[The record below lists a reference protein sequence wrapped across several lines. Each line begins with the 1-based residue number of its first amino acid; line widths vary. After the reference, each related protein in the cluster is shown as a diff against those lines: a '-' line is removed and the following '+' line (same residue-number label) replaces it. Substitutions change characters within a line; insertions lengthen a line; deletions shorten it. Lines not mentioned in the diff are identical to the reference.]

1 MSMAEKSD
9 DNLLSASSLSLQ
21 AVQGS
26 EDPIALLVQM
36 AERGEIDPWDVD
48 IIFIIDRFFTEAEN
62 QRSFDLR
69 VSGRMLFYAATLLR
83 IKAEYFDDESIADE
97 ADDGSDTGE
106 EFFDDGSLVIT
117 RRERGSGDP
126 IPFLE
131 QEISRRLQRKSFR
144 KQPVSVYMLINLLRD
159 AEKEERRRQRES
171 FSSFDFF
178 SIAEDVL
185 DIAHEETYQ
194 DTAAHV
200 LSCCHKL
207 LLFKQAESVTLSM
220 LANELDVSRH
230 QVFIS
235 LLFLAY
241 DGFLS
246 LHQPEFLGEIYVML
260 FFSDSTIQDSFFH
273 E

>member
-1 MSMAEKSD
+1 MNMTEKSD
-9 DNLLSASSLSLQ
+9 DNFFSTSSFSLQ
-21 AVQGS
+21 TVQTG

-48 IIFIIDRFFTEAEN
+48 IIPIIDRFFTEAEN

-83 IKAEYFDDESIADE
+83 IKAEYFDDKSIDDE
-97 ADDGSDTGE
+97 NDGESDTWE
-106 EFFDDGSLVIT
+106 DFFEDDGSLGII

-171 FSSFDFF
+171 YSSLDFSSF
-178 SIAEDVL
+178 AEDVL
-185 DIAHEETYQ
+185 DIAHEEAYQ
-194 DTAAHV
+194 DAVAQV
-200 LSCCHKL
+200 FSCCHKL
-207 LLFKQAESVTLSM
+207 SEQDENVTLSR
-220 LANELDVSRH
+220 LADEFDASRH

-246 LHQPEFLGEIYVML
+246 LYQTEFFGEVYVTL
-260 FFSDSTIQDSFFH
+260 SDVIDQSSFLH

>member
-1 MSMAEKSD
+1 MSMTSD
-9 DNLLSASSLSLQ
+9 DDSLSPSSLSLQ
-21 AVQGS
+21 AVQIGV
-26 EDPIALLVQM
+26 DPLILLVQM

-48 IIFIIDRFFTEAEN
+48 IILIIDRFFTEAEN

-83 IKAEYFDDESIADE
+83 IKAEYFDDESNEDE
-97 ADDGSDTGE
+97 SEAGE
-106 EFFDDGSLVIT
+106 EFFDDGSLSII

-178 SIAEDVL
+178 SIADDVL

-194 DTAAHV
+194 DGAAHV
-200 LSCCHKL
+200 LSCCHML
-207 LLFKQAESVTLSM
+207 YERDESVTLSR
-220 LANELDVSRH
+220 LADELAILH
-230 QVFIS
+230 HHVFIS

-246 LHQPEFLGEIYVML
+246 LHQDEFFGEIYVTL
-260 FFSDSTIQDSFFH
+260 SDEQNNA
-273 E
+273 